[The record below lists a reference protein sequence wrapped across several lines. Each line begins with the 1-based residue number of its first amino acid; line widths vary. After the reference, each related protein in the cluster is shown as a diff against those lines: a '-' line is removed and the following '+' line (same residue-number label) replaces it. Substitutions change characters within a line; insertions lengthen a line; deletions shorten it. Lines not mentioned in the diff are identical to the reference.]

1 MKQHSSVVLMIFLGL
16 SVTGCVTPI
25 DQTSTPPLEETRV
38 YHSVKAKQK
47 KACGD
52 LHKFLIDIDRLNKQQ
67 QKSLLDELS
76 AYPDAEFSCDRLKT
90 GLLLSQIGKTT
101 GEDNLAIEILG
112 QYIDSDRLSHKER
125 ELIRILNMQNESRK
139 RLHILLGDI
148 GDRLVAEKYHSD
160 SLRTEI
166 ETLQEKIRQLQQIE
180 SDINETEQ
188 SISTP
193 ATTSLTEPSAQDT
206 GS

>member
-1 MKQHSSVVLMIFLGL
+1 MKQLSQIVFIGALGFL
-16 SVTGCVTPI
+16 VTGCVTPLPQN
-25 DQTSTPPLEETRV
+25 DNPPLEETRV
-38 YHSVKAKQK
+38 YHSVKTKGK
-47 KACGD
+47 NACGD
-52 LHKFLIDIDRLNKQQ
+52 LHKFLIDADRLNKQQ

-112 QYIDSDRLSHKER
+112 QYEDSDRLTHKEQ

-193 ATTSLTEPSAQDT
+193 ATTSLTEPSSQDT